1 MKKVVLIG
9 AGSAV
14 FGLGTIND
22 IFQSDILEGSTIVL
36 HDINKHA
43 LKKIAD
49 AAEKFRAENDL
60 NFVIKPILDRKE
72 ALKDADFCVISIEVG
87 HRFDLWDMDWKIP
100 LQFGFKQIYGENG
113 GPGGLFHSLRI
124 IPPILSICQDIEKF
138 CPNAFIFNYSNPMQR
153 ICHAVTTKFPN
164 LKFVGLCH
172 EIYSMEVQ
180 LPLLL
185 NTERSNIAFK
195 AGGLNHLS
203 ILVEAQY
210 KDTGKDAYPIIHQK
224 FDEFY
229 SKYQNIYDNYHHSKP
244 GGERGVFFEIYK
256 KYGFLPI
263 TVDSHLGEYLSWGH
277 SVADHDGINEFYT
290 NYRKKCMSFSDIE
303 SEYSKF
309 FNLQKRS
316 HERIVAILEAIID
329 NENSEEAAVNIP
341 NKSHI
346 KDLPSDIVVEVPAKI
361 DASGVKGI
369 DLTRYPRAFCSL
381 LSSQVGCIRMTT
393 EAILNQSKSDAY
405 HALLADP
412 VVDDAKAAEK
422 LLNTM
427 LELQSDYLGYLN

>member
-22 IFQSDILEGSTIVL
+22 IFQSDTLAGSTIIL
-36 HDINKHA
+36 HDINEHA
-43 LKKIAD
+43 LRKIAD
-49 AAEKFRAENDL
+49 AAENFRSENNL
-60 NFVIKPILDRKE
+60 NFMITPVLNRQE

-124 IPPILSICQDIEKF
+124 VPPILSICQDIEKY
-138 CPNAFIFNYSNPMQR
+138 CPNAFVFNYSNPMQR

-164 LKFVGLCH
+164 LNFVGLCH
-172 EIYSMEVQ
+172 EIHSMEVQ

-185 NTERSNIAFK
+185 DTERSNIAFK

-203 ILVEAQY
+203 VLVEAKY
-210 KDTGKDAYPIIHQK
+210 KDTGRDAYPIIHER
-224 FDEFY
+224 FDSFY
-229 SKYQNIYDNYHHSKP
+229 SKYKNIYDDYHHSKP
-244 GGERGVFFEIYK
+244 GGERGVFFQIYK

-290 NYRKKCMSFSDIE
+290 NYKKKCMNFSDNV
-303 SEYSKF
+303 SEYSTF

-316 HERIVAILEAIID
+316 HERIVDIIEAIVD
-329 NENSEEAAVNIP
+329 NSKSEETAVNIP
-341 NKSHI
+341 NLGHI
-346 KDLPSDIVVEVPAKI
+346 KDLPNDIVVEVPAQI

-369 DLTRYPRAFCSL
+369 DLTAYPKTFCSL

-393 EAILNQSKSDAY
+393 EAILNKSKNDAY

-412 VVDDAKAAEK
+412 VVDNAKAAEK

-427 LELQSDYLGYLN
+427 LELQSEYLGYLN